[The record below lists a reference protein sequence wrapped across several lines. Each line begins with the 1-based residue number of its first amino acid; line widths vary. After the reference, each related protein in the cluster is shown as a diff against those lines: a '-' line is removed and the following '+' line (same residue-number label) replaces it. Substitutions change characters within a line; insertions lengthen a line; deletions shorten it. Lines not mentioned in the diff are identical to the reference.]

1 MKRIVLY
8 LLLAFQ
14 ILGLVALYAWQSQT
28 PGPRY
33 LLQTRPVDP
42 RDLLRGDYVILGYE
56 ISTPPKEWRDA
67 NPPAGP
73 VFVRL
78 KADGRFWIIDRIAT
92 APDGDEGPWLRARW
106 NGNRLDYGI
115 GKYFV
120 PEGRGNPPGKITVE
134 IVVRTGGEAR
144 IVQLYNDDQPWP

>member
-14 ILGLVALYAWQSQT
+14 ILGLVALYAWQSQA

-73 VFVRL
+73 VFVR
-78 KADGRFWIIDRIAT
+78 
-92 APDGDEGPWLRARW
+92 P
-106 NGNRLDYGI
+106 I
-115 GKYFV
+115 GLSSL
-120 PEGRGNPPGKITVE
+120 P
-134 IVVRTGGEAR
+134 
-144 IVQLYNDDQPWP
+144 

>member
-67 NPPAGP
+67 N
-73 VFVRL
+73 
-78 KADGRFWIIDRIAT
+78 
-92 APDGDEGPWLRARW
+92 
-106 NGNRLDYGI
+106 
-115 GKYFV
+115 
-120 PEGRGNPPGKITVE
+120 
-134 IVVRTGGEAR
+134 
-144 IVQLYNDDQPWP
+144 